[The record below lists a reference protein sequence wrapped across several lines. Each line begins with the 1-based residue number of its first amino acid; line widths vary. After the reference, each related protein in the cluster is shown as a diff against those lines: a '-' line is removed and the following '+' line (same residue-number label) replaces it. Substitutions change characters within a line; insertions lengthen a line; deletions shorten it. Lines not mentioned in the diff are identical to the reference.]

1 MISHAENR
9 PLSHLKNCRC
19 VLNKANQT
27 TFILPTAEP
36 ADIKPKR
43 GQAQPSKLKPTCPSL
58 SGALGLSRPAC
69 LPALPH
75 HIEAPCLIFHH
86 HFEPEASL
94 AEQALQTAGLV
105 ALLTT

>member
-75 HIEAPCLIFHH
+75 HIDAEDDYPLS
-86 HFEPEASL
+86 HFPPPL
-94 AEQALQTAGLV
+94 
-105 ALLTT
+105 